1 MRKGNRI
8 LSGLLAL
15 VMAAVMLL
23 CPAAAIS
30 YEPDFT
36 PTSKAVYLENL
47 DTGLILYEKN
57 ADEKMYPASLTK
69 IMTAIVVLENVK
81 DLDGETAEYPMWIQ
95 NMLYGT
101 NASLGGLIVG
111 EELTI
116 RQLLTSALVQSGN
129 ESAMILAGYVGS
141 GGMADF
147 MPRDITTFV
156 EMMNDKA
163 KALGCTGTHFT
174 NPTGLHSDNTYTTG
188 YGHHGEICHAEVG
201 VFLHRK
207 ELRRA
212 AGPDQ

>member
-15 VMAAVMLL
+15 VMTAVMLL

-81 DLDGETAEYPMWIQ
+81 DLVDPEHAVRHQ
-95 NMLYGT
+95 C
-101 NASLGGLIVG
+101 
-111 EELTI
+111 
-116 RQLLTSALVQSGN
+116 
-129 ESAMILAGYVGS
+129 LAGRAYR
-141 GGMADF
+141 GGGADHPAAF
-147 MPRDITTFV
+147 DLGAG
-156 EMMNDKA
+156 A
-163 KALGCTGTHFT
+163 K
-174 NPTGLHSDNTYTTG
+174 
-188 YGHHGEICHAEVG
+188 
-201 VFLHRK
+201 R
-207 ELRRA
+207 
-212 AGPDQ
+212 

>member
-116 RQLLTSALVQSGN
+116 RQLLTSALVLSL
-129 ESAMILAGYVGS
+129 IH
-141 GGMADF
+141 
-147 MPRDITTFV
+147 I
-156 EMMNDKA
+156 
-163 KALGCTGTHFT
+163 
-174 NPTGLHSDNTYTTG
+174 
-188 YGHHGEICHAEVG
+188 
-201 VFLHRK
+201 
-207 ELRRA
+207 
-212 AGPDQ
+212 

>member
-15 VMAAVMLL
+15 VMTAVMLL

-101 NASLGGLIVG
+101 
-111 EELTI
+111 
-116 RQLLTSALVQSGN
+116 
-129 ESAMILAGYVGS
+129 
-141 GGMADF
+141 
-147 MPRDITTFV
+147 
-156 EMMNDKA
+156 
-163 KALGCTGTHFT
+163 
-174 NPTGLHSDNTYTTG
+174 
-188 YGHHGEICHAEVG
+188 
-201 VFLHRK
+201 
-207 ELRRA
+207 
-212 AGPDQ
+212 

>member
-15 VMAAVMLL
+15 VIAAVMLL

-116 RQLLTSALVQSGN
+116 RQGACRRYNGYAYRGSDQSYRKGPARNDRISAKG
-129 ESAMILAGYVGS
+129 
-141 GGMADF
+141 
-147 MPRDITTFV
+147 R
-156 EMMNDKA
+156 
-163 KALGCTGTHFT
+163 
-174 NPTGLHSDNTYTTG
+174 
-188 YGHHGEICHAEVG
+188 
-201 VFLHRK
+201 
-207 ELRRA
+207 
-212 AGPDQ
+212 

>member
-141 GGMADF
+141 GGMGGFYAAGYHHLCGDDE
-147 MPRDITTFV
+147 RQGQS
-156 EMMNDKA
+156 A
-163 KALGCTGTHFT
+163 
-174 NPTGLHSDNTYTTG
+174 GLHRHPFYQP
-188 YGHHGEICHAEVG
+188 
-201 VFLHRK
+201 HRPAQ
-207 ELRRA
+207 R
-212 AGPDQ
+212 